1 MRAGVVLFNRDLRV
15 HDHPALARAAR
26 EAERVVPLFVLDDR
40 LLASRFAAPNR
51 LKFMLE
57 SLRDLD
63 GALRERG
70 SGLVVRRGNV
80 VKEAIAVAREADADA
95 IFTSAD

>member
-1 MRAGVVLFNRDLRV
+1 MRTAVVLFNRDLRV

-40 LLASRFAAPNR
+40 LLASRYAAPNR

-57 SLRDLD
+57 SCTTSPARCAA
-63 GALRERG
+63 GAPAL
-70 SGLVVRRGNV
+70 
-80 VKEAIAVAREADADA
+80 
-95 IFTSAD
+95 